1 MSGLSPDS
9 YKTQELIIFAK
20 LPGSIDKH
28 SQESVVSLVVR
39 YLLSLYRKCRLKSSF
54 DRSAGLSIQTIDS
67 MLIDQLIKIEQSV

>member
-28 SQESVVSLVVR
+28 SQLKNPSSVLW
-39 YLLSLYRKCRLKSSF
+39 
-54 DRSAGLSIQTIDS
+54 
-67 MLIDQLIKIEQSV
+67 